1 MQINEVENYFSEI
14 QPVRVEKSA
23 FWEYL

>member
-1 MQINEVENYFSEI
+1 MQINEIKNYFSEI